1 MARSTIGDV
10 AELAG
15 VSTATVS
22 RVLTGSVPV
31 SGKLR
36 DKVQAAADQL
46 NYTVNATARA
56 LRRDRTSSVGMIV
69 PDLSNPFF
77 TQLVDGV
84 ERGIQQLGMSLHL
97 CSSASDPAIEA
108 GRIRSLLQSQV
119 EVLVVSPAHVHD
131 SGPTLRAAA
140 SQVPVIQLDQF
151 ADDVTSDW
159 VGVDERKGMQLV
171 LAHLAASGARTA
183 VYIGGAVTDSSAR
196 ARYQNARGEAAAAG
210 IALRAD
216 DRLLGSFTVAWGAE
230 ATGILAASG
239 SLPDAVIC
247 GADVVA
253 LGALERFDSLGIR
266 VPEDVLVTGF
276 DDIALSSHPRL
287 SITTVRQP
295 VDEIASRTVDILAEI
310 LEGNPER
317 SIQRLALEPQLIVRS
332 SSLRVPA

>member
-31 SGKLR
+31 SSKLR
-36 DKVQAAADQL
+36 DKVQAAADAL

-119 EVLVVSPAHVHD
+119 EVLVVSPAHVRD

-159 VGVDERKGMQLV
+159 VGVDERKGMELV
-171 LAHLAASGARTA
+171 LGHLAASGARTA

-196 ARYQNARGEAAAAG
+196 ARYEAARGEAADAG
-210 IALRAD
+210 ITLRAD

-230 ATGILAASG
+230 AAGILASSG
-239 SLPDAVIC
+239 PLPDAVIC

-253 LGALERFDSLGIR
+253 LGVLERFDSLAIR
-266 VPEDVLVTGF
+266 VPEDVLITGF

-295 VDEIASRTVDILAEI
+295 VDEIASRTVDILSEI
-310 LEGNPER
+310 LEGNLER

-332 SSLRVPA
+332 SSRRTA